1 MCNYIL
7 YIRTRI
13 HVQNLTS
20 RRQMEE
26 IVHDVSIRSGWALCP
41 RGGESARIGS
51 IRVINHNFLT
61 VNTNNLRFA
70 RHLARIIGD
79 TS

>member
-1 MCNYIL
+1 MFNYIL
-7 YIRTRI
+7 YTRI

-26 IVHDVSIRSGWALCP
+26 IVHDVSIPSGV
-41 RGGESARIGS
+41 EQSRIGS

-70 RHLARIIGD
+70 RHVARIIGD